1 MADPISVTG
10 KWILPNGRVVDREP
24 VEGRLLVSPGGPLTP
39 DVKHA
44 IEQAEAAAP
53 VVEETPE
60 PEPDAEES
68 AGSET
73 DEAQAKDTAAPAR
86 KRTASK

>member
-10 KWILPNGRVVDREP
+10 KWILPDGRVVDREP

-53 VVEETPE
+53 VVEDAS
-60 PEPDAEES
+60 EPDAEEP
-68 AGSET
+68 AEPDT
-73 DEAQAKDTAAPAR
+73 EEAAAKDTATSAR
-86 KRTASK
+86 KRAASK